1 MRIGRRSIKIN
12 IPAYSGNLYVE
23 EFWLFTKI
31 ETYESSSVFAI
42 ARFPPVEIFAV
53 TSAPTASVS
62 FPAPTR
68 KFEHAGSISPSW
80 TWMSF

>member
-1 MRIGRRSIKIN
+1 MRIGRRSIKIS

-31 ETYESSSVFAI
+31 ETYESSSAFAI
-42 ARFPPVEIFAV
+42 PKLLPDEIFAM
-53 TSAPTASVS
+53 TCASTASVS
-62 FPAPTR
+62 FPAPIQTS
-68 KFEHAGSISPSW
+68 EHVGSISLSW